1 LELTHVTGW
10 YALYTKSRAEK
21 KVLDSLGKLGIEAYL
36 PMHKVLRQWSD
47 RKKWVEVPLINSY
60 VFINLP
66 SADCDLVYAIP
77 GVVAYVSDKGKKA
90 LIPAHEIEIMRLAIE
105 NKMVLT
111 IEKQNLEKGQTI
123 TITSGPLLGVKGE
136 VLEHKGDKK
145 LIIAMSQIGYKLVID
160 LNEVTYTIDTGH
172 EA

>member
-1 LELTHVTGW
+1 
-10 YALYTKSRAEK
+10 
-21 KVLDSLGKLGIEAYL
+21 
-36 PMHKVLRQWSD
+36 M
-47 RKKWVEVPLINSY
+47 
-60 VFINLP
+60 
-66 SADCDLVYAIP
+66 YAIRS
-77 GVVAYVSDKGKKA
+77 YYD
-90 LIPAHEIEIMRLAIE
+90 
-105 NKMVLT
+105 KMVLT